1 MKSRTIVQFIV
12 LLISYVYIYSVSAS
26 NLTLL
31 SSSNYS
37 STAASQ
43 GYPNVSHGAITL
55 AGDDDYCGAD
65 NVIGRRTVTDV
76 TTGAI
81 TAFEQYQR
89 FINDT
94 EFSGMHPY
102 GTSSTVVNWSGNG
115 TTTNNIGYQGPLT
128 GGVTNAVPEAF
139 GVYSWASGCGA
150 YTTGNYSTA
159 FGSNATA
166 TGAAAQA
173 FGVSALASGTTSLAI
188 GVGAEAAGDSSI
200 SLGSVSNAGGDNSVA
215 IGMGASSSNDGDV
228 ALGSEAKTA
237 AVTATTSGIINNK
250 EYTYAG
256 TSPVAA
262 LSIGDTGKER
272 QLQNV
277 AAGRISGISTD
288 AVNGSQ
294 LFATNSALT
303 QSGNNINNIADSL
316 GGGAAIAT
324 DGSFTA
330 PTYQIQGSG
339 RSTVGD
345 ALTALDTSV
354 TANTGNITTLQN
366 DVNNI
371 SSGSVGLVRQDPTS
385 RVVSVAA
392 ASGGTS
398 VDLTGTDGVRTLT
411 GVRDGTLAADSSE
424 AVTGSQLYQTNTVL
438 SSVATALGGGASFDN
453 ISQFRNPVYIIQGQS
468 KYNVGDAFI
477 AVDNTLTENISKIN
491 SLQAGQSGLVQQNAN
506 NKVISV
512 ASGSGGALVDFRGT
526 DGERVLTGIADGA
539 VSATS
544 TDAVNGKQLYETNQK
559 VAQNTTEIN
568 KLSSGIKDIEDGKVG
583 LVQQSSNL
591 SEVTIAKN
599 SGGEKITVS
608 GTDGNR
614 QITGVK
620 EGVNDND
627 VVTVSQLKEVSGS
640 IGDASMLAVNSE
652 KTMKPKATGKNAIA
666 LGGNARAEKDNAV
679 AVGADANVTGE
690 NSIGIGNKSTV
701 SSKNSV
707 ALGSNSVASED
718 NTVSVGSSLNQRRI
732 TNVAPGVNRSD
743 AVTVGQ
749 LNESFSSLKQYT
761 DRKVDSLDKKMGDM
775 KTKLTAGIATSM
787 ALSGIPQAY
796 QPDSSLVGVSAGT
809 YGGESA
815 IAVGVSHISQN
826 GHWITKLHA
835 GGNTQNDF
843 GASVGVGYQW

>member
-188 GVGAEAAGDSSI
+188 GVGAEAGGDSSI

-277 AAGRISGISTD
+277 AAGRISETSTD

-303 QSGNNINNIADSL
+303 QSGNNINNIADS
-316 GGGAAIAT
+316 
-324 DGSFTA
+324 
-330 PTYQIQGSG
+330 
-339 RSTVGD
+339 
-345 ALTALDTSV
+345 
-354 TANTGNITTLQN
+354 
-366 DVNNI
+366 
-371 SSGSVGLVRQDPTS
+371 
-385 RVVSVAA
+385 
-392 ASGGTS
+392 
-398 VDLTGTDGVRTLT
+398 
-411 GVRDGTLAADSSE
+411 
-424 AVTGSQLYQTNTVL
+424 
-438 SSVATALGGGASFDN
+438 
-453 ISQFRNPVYIIQGQS
+453 
-468 KYNVGDAFI
+468 
-477 AVDNTLTENISKIN
+477 
-491 SLQAGQSGLVQQNAN
+491 
-506 NKVISV
+506 
-512 ASGSGGALVDFRGT
+512 
-526 DGERVLTGIADGA
+526 
-539 VSATS
+539 
-544 TDAVNGKQLYETNQK
+544 
-559 VAQNTTEIN
+559 
-568 KLSSGIKDIEDGKVG
+568 
-583 LVQQSSNL
+583 
-591 SEVTIAKN
+591 
-599 SGGEKITVS
+599 
-608 GTDGNR
+608 
-614 QITGVK
+614 
-620 EGVNDND
+620 
-627 VVTVSQLKEVSGS
+627 
-640 IGDASMLAVNSE
+640 
-652 KTMKPKATGKNAIA
+652 
-666 LGGNARAEKDNAV
+666 
-679 AVGADANVTGE
+679 
-690 NSIGIGNKSTV
+690 
-701 SSKNSV
+701 
-707 ALGSNSVASED
+707 
-718 NTVSVGSSLNQRRI
+718 
-732 TNVAPGVNRSD
+732 
-743 AVTVGQ
+743 
-749 LNESFSSLKQYT
+749 
-761 DRKVDSLDKKMGDM
+761 
-775 KTKLTAGIATSM
+775 
-787 ALSGIPQAY
+787 
-796 QPDSSLVGVSAGT
+796 
-809 YGGESA
+809 
-815 IAVGVSHISQN
+815 
-826 GHWITKLHA
+826 
-835 GGNTQNDF
+835 
-843 GASVGVGYQW
+843 

>member
-1 MKSRTIVQFIV
+1 MA
-12 LLISYVYIYSVSAS
+12 AS
-26 NLTLL
+26 P
-31 SSSNYS
+31 
-37 STAASQ
+37 AASQ

-256 TSPVAA
+256 TRPVAA

-277 AAGRISGISTD
+277 AAGRISETSTD

-303 QSGNNINNIADSL
+303 QIGNSISQVSNNISDIAVFL
-316 GGGAAIAT
+316 GGGATIT
-324 DGSFTA
+324 PDGSFKA
-330 PTYQIQGSG
+330 PAYQIQGCG

-345 ALTALDTSV
+345 ALAVLDTSV

-506 NKVISV
+506 SKVISV
-512 ASGSGGALVDFRGT
+512 G
-526 DGERVLTGIADGA
+526 
-539 VSATS
+539 
-544 TDAVNGKQLYETNQK
+544 
-559 VAQNTTEIN
+559 
-568 KLSSGIKDIEDGKVG
+568 
-583 LVQQSSNL
+583 
-591 SEVTIAKN
+591 
-599 SGGEKITVS
+599 
-608 GTDGNR
+608 
-614 QITGVK
+614 
-620 EGVNDND
+620 
-627 VVTVSQLKEVSGS
+627 
-640 IGDASMLAVNSE
+640 
-652 KTMKPKATGKNAIA
+652 
-666 LGGNARAEKDNAV
+666 
-679 AVGADANVTGE
+679 
-690 NSIGIGNKSTV
+690 
-701 SSKNSV
+701 
-707 ALGSNSVASED
+707 
-718 NTVSVGSSLNQRRI
+718 
-732 TNVAPGVNRSD
+732 
-743 AVTVGQ
+743 
-749 LNESFSSLKQYT
+749 
-761 DRKVDSLDKKMGDM
+761 
-775 KTKLTAGIATSM
+775 
-787 ALSGIPQAY
+787 
-796 QPDSSLVGVSAGT
+796 
-809 YGGESA
+809 
-815 IAVGVSHISQN
+815 
-826 GHWITKLHA
+826 
-835 GGNTQNDF
+835 
-843 GASVGVGYQW
+843 

>member
-1 MKSRTIVQFIV
+1 
-12 LLISYVYIYSVSAS
+12 
-26 NLTLL
+26 
-31 SSSNYS
+31 
-37 STAASQ
+37 
-43 GYPNVSHGAITL
+43 
-55 AGDDDYCGAD
+55 
-65 NVIGRRTVTDV
+65 
-76 TTGAI
+76 
-81 TAFEQYQR
+81 
-89 FINDT
+89 
-94 EFSGMHPY
+94 
-102 GTSSTVVNWSGNG
+102 
-115 TTTNNIGYQGPLT
+115 
-128 GGVTNAVPEAF
+128 
-139 GVYSWASGCGA
+139 
-150 YTTGNYSTA
+150 
-159 FGSNATA
+159 

-256 TSPVAA
+256 TRPVAA

-303 QSGNNINNIADSL
+303 QSGNNIRDIAVFL
-316 GGGAAIAT
+316 GGGATIT
-324 DGSFTA
+324 PDGSFKA
-330 PTYQIQGSG
+330 PAYQIQGCG

-345 ALTALDTSV
+345 ALAVLDTSV

-506 NKVISV
+506 SKVISV
-512 ASGSGGALVDFRGT
+512 GSGSGGSLVDFRGT
-526 DGERVLTGIADGA
+526 DGERGLTGIADGA

-583 LVQQSSNL
+583 LVQQASNL

-627 VVTVSQLKEVSGS
+627 AVTVSQLKEVSGS

-652 KTMKPKATGKNAIA
+652 KTMKPKASGKNAIA
-666 LGGNARAEKDNAV
+666 LGSNSRAEKDNA
-679 AVGADANVTGE
+679 
-690 NSIGIGNKSTV
+690 
-701 SSKNSV
+701 
-707 ALGSNSVASED
+707 
-718 NTVSVGSSLNQRRI
+718 
-732 TNVAPGVNRSD
+732 
-743 AVTVGQ
+743 
-749 LNESFSSLKQYT
+749 
-761 DRKVDSLDKKMGDM
+761 
-775 KTKLTAGIATSM
+775 
-787 ALSGIPQAY
+787 
-796 QPDSSLVGVSAGT
+796 
-809 YGGESA
+809 
-815 IAVGVSHISQN
+815 IAVG
-826 GHWITKLHA
+826 
-835 GGNTQNDF
+835 
-843 GASVGVGYQW
+843 

>member
-1 MKSRTIVQFIV
+1 
-12 LLISYVYIYSVSAS
+12 
-26 NLTLL
+26 
-31 SSSNYS
+31 
-37 STAASQ
+37 
-43 GYPNVSHGAITL
+43 
-55 AGDDDYCGAD
+55 GDDDYCGAD

-150 YTTGNYSTA
+150 YTTGNNSTA

-277 AAGRISGISTD
+277 AAGRISETSTD

-303 QSGNNINNIADSL
+303 QIGNSISQVSNNISDIAVFL
-316 GGGAAIAT
+316 GGGATIT
-324 DGSFTA
+324 PDGSFKA
-330 PTYQIQGSG
+330 PAYQIQGCG

-345 ALTALDTSV
+345 ALAVLDTSV

-506 NKVISV
+506 SKVISV
-512 ASGSGGALVDFRGT
+512 GSGSGGSLVDFRGT
-526 DGERVLTGIADGA
+526 DGERGLTGIADGA

-627 VVTVSQLKEVSGS
+627 AVTVSQLKEVSGS

-652 KTMKPKATGKNAIA
+652 KTMKPKASGKNAIA
-666 LGGNARAEKDNAV
+666 LGSNSRAEKDNA
-679 AVGADANVTGE
+679 
-690 NSIGIGNKSTV
+690 
-701 SSKNSV
+701 
-707 ALGSNSVASED
+707 
-718 NTVSVGSSLNQRRI
+718 
-732 TNVAPGVNRSD
+732 
-743 AVTVGQ
+743 
-749 LNESFSSLKQYT
+749 
-761 DRKVDSLDKKMGDM
+761 
-775 KTKLTAGIATSM
+775 
-787 ALSGIPQAY
+787 
-796 QPDSSLVGVSAGT
+796 
-809 YGGESA
+809 
-815 IAVGVSHISQN
+815 IAVG
-826 GHWITKLHA
+826 
-835 GGNTQNDF
+835 
-843 GASVGVGYQW
+843 

>member
-1 MKSRTIVQFIV
+1 
-12 LLISYVYIYSVSAS
+12 
-26 NLTLL
+26 
-31 SSSNYS
+31 
-37 STAASQ
+37 
-43 GYPNVSHGAITL
+43 
-55 AGDDDYCGAD
+55 
-65 NVIGRRTVTDV
+65 
-76 TTGAI
+76 
-81 TAFEQYQR
+81 
-89 FINDT
+89 
-94 EFSGMHPY
+94 
-102 GTSSTVVNWSGNG
+102 
-115 TTTNNIGYQGPLT
+115 
-128 GGVTNAVPEAF
+128 
-139 GVYSWASGCGA
+139 
-150 YTTGNYSTA
+150 
-159 FGSNATA
+159 
-166 TGAAAQA
+166 
-173 FGVSALASGTTSLAI
+173 
-188 GVGAEAAGDSSI
+188 
-200 SLGSVSNAGGDNSVA
+200 
-215 IGMGASSSNDGDV
+215 
-228 ALGSEAKTA
+228 
-237 AVTATTSGIINNK
+237 
-250 EYTYAG
+250 
-256 TSPVAA
+256 
-262 LSIGDTGKER
+262 
-272 QLQNV
+272 
-277 AAGRISGISTD
+277 
-288 AVNGSQ
+288 
-294 LFATNSALT
+294 
-303 QSGNNINNIADSL
+303 
-316 GGGAAIAT
+316 
-324 DGSFTA
+324 
-330 PTYQIQGSG
+330 
-339 RSTVGD
+339 
-345 ALTALDTSV
+345 
-354 TANTGNITTLQN
+354 
-366 DVNNI
+366 
-371 SSGSVGLVRQDPTS
+371 
-385 RVVSVAA
+385 

-512 ASGSGGALVDFRGT
+512 GSGSGGALVDFRGT

-666 LGGNARAEKDNAV
+666 LGGNARAEKDNAI
-679 AVGADANVTGE
+679 AVGADVNVTGE